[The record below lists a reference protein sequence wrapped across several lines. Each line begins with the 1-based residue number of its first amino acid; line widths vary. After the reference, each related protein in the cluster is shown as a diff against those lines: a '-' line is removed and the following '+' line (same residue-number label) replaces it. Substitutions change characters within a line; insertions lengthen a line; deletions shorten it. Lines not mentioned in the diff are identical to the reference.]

1 MTQTWLI
8 TGSNRGIGLELARQI
23 QARGDTVI
31 ATCRDPESATSL
43 RELGIK
49 VEKLD
54 VANGRSVL
62 SLAENL
68 TGTPIDVLVNNAGIG
83 GGGQGL
89 AVLDFERLTECF
101 ETNSVG
107 PLRVTSALLPNLRAG
122 QRRVVANITSR
133 MGSVA
138 DNTSGGYYAYR
149 MSKAALNMAN
159 RSMAH
164 ELGEARIIS
173 VVFHPG
179 WVHTDMGG
187 AHAPL
192 SVEQSVRG
200 LLEVIDKLTLE
211 DSGGFFDHA
220 GETIPW

>member
-8 TGSNRGIGLELARQI
+8 TGSNRGIGLELARQV
-23 QARGDTVI
+23 QARGDAVI
-31 ATCRDPESATSL
+31 GTCRDPDSATGL
-43 RELGIK
+43 QELGITA
-49 VEKLD
+49 EELD
-54 VANGRSVL
+54 VASGHSVL
-62 SLAENL
+62 SLAEKL
-68 TGTPIDVLVNNAGIG
+68 EGTPIDVLVNNAGIG
-83 GGGQGL
+83 GGNRGL
-89 AVLDFERLTECF
+89 PDLEFELLIECF

-122 QRRVVANITSR
+122 QRRVVANLTSR

-179 WVHTDMGG
+179 WVQTDMGG
-187 AHAPL
+187 EHAPL
-192 SVEQSVRG
+192 PVEQSVRG